1 MRCDASRIRSA
12 DISLSGAI
20 ATPHAPR
27 PAVIPLRRPSD
38 EGRPASDSARRP
50 RRQARRTS
58 TAWVGLSLS
67 RSSSAHPPYP
77 GVEEGWC
84 AFERSRRADDHAG
97 GELPAR
103 YLHAITSAVRAR
115 NGDAAGAWAPTAS
128 AGSSCEGVE
137 LRGVEPLTPSMRTRC
152 ATGLRHSPF
161 DVKFTVPALRR
172 HHRGGAGP
180 TARSRREPASDG
192 GSGVLSHALATR
204 RGWYSSM

>member
-1 MRCDASRIRSA
+1 MRFDASRIRSA

-38 EGRPASDSARRP
+38 EGRPASASARRP

-77 GVEEGWC
+77 GVEDGPF

-103 YLHAITSAVRAR
+103 YL
-115 NGDAAGAWAPTAS
+115 
-128 AGSSCEGVE
+128 
-137 LRGVEPLTPSMRTRC
+137 TPSRPRC
-152 ATGLRHSPF
+152 EPGTATPPGH
-161 DVKFTVPALRR
+161 
-172 HHRGGAGP
+172 GP
-180 TARSRREPASDG
+180 DG
-192 GSGVLSHALATR
+192 V
-204 RGWYSSM
+204 GWIQL

>member
-1 MRCDASRIRSA
+1 MHPGSGLLTYRSPVP
-12 DISLSGAI
+12 SLLLTRLG
-20 ATPHAPR
+20 

-38 EGRPASDSARRP
+38 EGRPASASARRP

-77 GVEEGWC
+77 GVEDGSC

-115 NGDAAGAWAPTAS
+115 NGDAAGAWPRRRRPDPA
-128 AGSSCEGVE
+128 
-137 LRGVEPLTPSMRTRC
+137 
-152 ATGLRHSPF
+152 
-161 DVKFTVPALRR
+161 VKVW
-172 HHRGGAGP
+172 
-180 TARSRREPASDG
+180 S
-192 GSGVLSHALATR
+192 
-204 RGWYSSM
+204 